1 MPPTSDIDWLQA
13 LQEYGLYLKLERGLA
28 STTRQAYLHDVER
41 YARYA
46 QESLQL
52 AGPQPVTPAH
62 LQQFLVFLAETCLL
76 GERSLARNVSALR
89 SLHGFLF
96 ADGFCDIDPSDMLEV
111 PRFGRKLPVVLSIEE
126 VEAILDAVDINASA
140 GIRNR
145 AMLETLYGSGLRVS
159 ELNSLRISQV
169 YPTEGFLRIRG
180 KGDKERLVPAGGPAL
195 DWIERYLRRVRRHQ
209 RVKPGHDD
217 ILFLNQRGG
226 RLSRVSIFNLVKE
239 TAALAGINQSV
250 SPHTFRHSFA
260 THLLEG
266 GADLRAVQEM
276 LGHESITTTELYLH
290 LDREKLR
297 EVHALYHPRR

>member
-1 MPPTSDIDWLQA
+1 MAASLSIDWSQA
-13 LQEYGLYLKLERGLA
+13 IQEYALYLNLEQGLA
-28 STTRQAYLHDVER
+28 ATTRQAYLHDVER
-41 YARYA
+41 YSRYA
-46 QESLQL
+46 KEDLQL
-52 AGPQPVTPAH
+52 SGPAEVSLPH
-62 LQQFLVFLAETCLL
+62 LQQFLSFLTEQCLL

-89 SLHGFLF
+89 SFHGFLF
-96 ADGFCDIDPSDMLEV
+96 ADGFCELDPSEMLEV
-111 PRFGRKLPVVLSIEE
+111 PRFGRKLPVVLSIDE
-126 VEAILDAVDINASA
+126 VEAMLDVVDINASA
-140 GIRNR
+140 GIRDR
-145 AMLETLYGSGLRVS
+145 ALLETLYGSGLRVS
-159 ELNSLRISQV
+159 ELNSLQISQV

-180 KGDKERLVPAGGPAL
+180 KGNKERLVPAGGPAL
-195 DWIERYLRRVRRHQ
+195 DWIDRYLRRVRRHQ
-209 RVKPGHDD
+209 SVKPGHDD

-239 TAALAGINQSV
+239 TAALAGIDRSV

>member
-1 MPPTSDIDWLQA
+1 MSSLPFLEWSQA
-13 LQEYGLYLKLERGLA
+13 LQEYALYLNLERGLA
-28 STTRQAYLHDVER
+28 ETTRRAYLHDVQR

-46 QESLQL
+46 QETNQL
-52 AGPQPVTPAH
+52 KGPAEVELGH
-62 LQQFLVFLAETCLL
+62 LQQFLHFLVEQCLL

-89 SLHGFLF
+89 SLHGFLY
-96 ADGFCDIDPSDMLEV
+96 ADGFCTQDPSEMLEV

-126 VEAILDAVDINASA
+126 VEAMLAAVDLDASA
-140 GIRNR
+140 GLRNR
-145 AMLETLYGSGLRVS
+145 ALLETLYGSGLRVS
-159 ELNSLRISQV
+159 EVNTLQISQV
-169 YPTEGFLRIRG
+169 YAQEGFLRIRG
-180 KGDKERLVPAGGPAL
+180 KGDKERLVPAGQPTF
-195 DWIERYLRRVRRHQ
+195 DWIKRYLQGVRYRQ
-209 RVKPGHDD
+209 PVKPGHDD
-217 ILFLNQRGG
+217 VLFLNQRGS
-226 RLSRVSIFNLVKE
+226 RLSRVSIFHLVKE
-239 TAALAGINQSV
+239 TAALAGIQRPV

>member
-1 MPPTSDIDWLQA
+1 MATSSSIDWSDA
-13 LQEYGLYLKLERGLA
+13 LQEYSLYLHLERGLA
-28 STTRQAYLHDVER
+28 ATTRQAYLHDVKR

-46 QESLQL
+46 EEDLQL
-52 AGPQPVTPAH
+52 SGPAEVSPSH
-62 LQQFLVFLAETCLL
+62 LQQFLSFLVEQCLL

-89 SLHGFLF
+89 SLHSFLF
-96 ADGFCDIDPSDMLEV
+96 ADGFCPLDPSDMLEV
-111 PRFGRKLPVVLSIEE
+111 PRFGRKLPVVLSIDE
-126 VEAILDAVDINASA
+126 VEAILAAVDISASA
-140 GIRNR
+140 GLRNR
-145 AMLETLYGSGLRVS
+145 ALLETLYGSGLRVS
-159 ELNSLRISQV
+159 ELNSLQISQV

-180 KGDKERLVPAGGPAL
+180 KGGKERLVPAGGPAL

-226 RLSRVSIFNLVKE
+226 RLSRISIFNLVKE
-239 TAALAGINQSV
+239 TAALAGIDRSV